1 MAKGFRGMP
10 GGMGGNMGNLMAQ
23 AQKMQRDI
31 EAAQAELKLVRIDG
45 TAGGGQ
51 VKLTLGGD
59 HLIYGLEIAK
69 EVIDPEDPE
78 MLSDLIIAAYNSASE
93 ELEKVS
99 AEKLD
104 KITGG
109 VKLPF

>member
-10 GGMGGNMGNLMAQ
+10 GGMGNMGNLMAQ

-31 EAAQAELKLVRIDG
+31 EAAQAELKLMRIEG

-59 HLIYGLEIAK
+59 RLIYGLEIGK

-78 MLSDLIIAAYNSASE
+78 MLSDLIIAAFNQASE
-93 ELEKVS
+93 ALERVS
-99 AEKLD
+99 SEKLD

-109 VKLPF
+109 VKLPI